1 MGVPFHDERDCTFA
15 LKHGIDMTQV
25 IEGDEENNLD
35 ECTLVNSGQYNGL
48 KVPQAVDQIVAE
60 LESMKIGTK
69 TTEYRLRDWLVS
81 R

>member
-15 LKHGIDMTQV
+15 LKNNITMVQV
-25 IEGDEENNLD
+25 IEGDEENKLD
-35 ECTLVNSGQYNGL
+35 ECTLVNSQAFNGL
-48 KVPQAVDQIVAE
+48 KVPDAVEQIVDMLKRKDRGE
-60 LESMKIGTK
+60 K